1 MEKEFELFEEQRLQ
15 IEEDTRSQSHGTNI
29 YKHRAGRIGA
39 SQNKV
44 ASHTNPAL
52 PSQSLI
58 QSICYPELNKVFSKA
73 IMNGCKHEGLAISAY
88 EHVMKEK
95 RVVCSS
101 TKNTP
106 GYMLPQTFS
115 VLVTVVE
122 KGVKRSSVLFA
133 LTIVTL
139 KAMFLKVRHV

>member
-1 MEKEFELFEEQRLQ
+1 MEKEIELSEEQRLQ
-15 IEEDTRSQSHGTNI
+15 IEEETRSQSQGANC

-39 SQNKV
+39 SQSKV
-44 ASHTNPAL
+44 ASHNNPAL

-73 IMNGCKHEGLAISAY
+73 IMHGCKHEGLAISAY

-95 RVVCSS
+95 H
-101 TKNTP
+101 T
-106 GYMLPQTFS
+106 LS
-115 VLVTVVE
+115 VLVNVVE
-122 KGVKRSSVLFA
+122 KGVERSTVLFA